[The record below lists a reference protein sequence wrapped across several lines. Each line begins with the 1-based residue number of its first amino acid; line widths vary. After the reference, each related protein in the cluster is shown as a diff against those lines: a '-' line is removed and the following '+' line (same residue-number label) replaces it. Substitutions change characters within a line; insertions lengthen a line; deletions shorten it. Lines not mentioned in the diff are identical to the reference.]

1 MHIMLNLERVDVFE
15 GINVDKTRASKEC
28 NVCHYWYSLDKGL
41 QFQSSVSNSFHDV
54 LMMLIQII
62 SIAVLNINDVDFC
75 LNY

>member
-1 MHIMLNLERVDVFE
+1 MFLKVLMLIRQGHPKNAMFATI
-15 GINVDKTRASKEC
+15 GILC
-28 NVCHYWYSLDKGL
+28 DKGL